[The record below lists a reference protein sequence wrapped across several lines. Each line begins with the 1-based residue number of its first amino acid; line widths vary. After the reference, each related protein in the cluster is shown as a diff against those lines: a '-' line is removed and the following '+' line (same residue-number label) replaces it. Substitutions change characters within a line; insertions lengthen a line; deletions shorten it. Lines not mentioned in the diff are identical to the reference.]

1 MMLKRS
7 LQQSQE
13 DDRLTGLLRN
23 FTIRVPATSANM
35 GPGYDIIA
43 MALDIHNEFEI
54 TVGGKEHLKIVVEG
68 EGIDDIPADEN
79 NLLYQALAAAYGK
92 AHREIPNFIIKQTNR
107 IPVSRGLGSSAT
119 AALAGVI
126 IAKTL
131 LGRALSRDVALK
143 LAVEF
148 EGHPDNVLAA
158 DRGGIVI
165 NYTDG
170 RFFKSVSIKPPN
182 PIEIALVIPRLKIKT
197 DQARRLLPRSHTTA
211 DVVTNL
217 RNVALLVSALHT
229 GQYELLSMAL
239 DDKIHQ
245 PHRAKLLPGFDE
257 AIEAAKKAGAYG
269 AVLSGSGSSMVAFCR
284 SGAEEISREMASVFL
299 KEGIPCKNMAT
310 SITTT
315 GVEVI
320 TGIS

>member
-1 MMLKRS
+1 
-7 LQQSQE
+7 
-13 DDRLTGLLRN
+13 
-23 FTIRVPATSANM
+23 M

-43 MALDIHNEFEI
+43 MALDIHNDFDV
-54 TVGGKEHLKIVVEG
+54 TVGGNNRLAITLEG
-68 EGIDDIPADEN
+68 EGLDDIPADEN
-79 NLLYQALAAAYGK
+79 NLLYQTLSAAYGK
-92 AHREIPNFIIKQTNR
+92 AHREIPNLIIKQTNR
-107 IPVSRGLGSSAT
+107 IPVARGLGSSAT

-148 EGHPDNVLAA
+148 EGHADNVMAA

-165 NYTDG
+165 NYSDG
-170 RFFKSVSIKPPN
+170 RFYRAVSVVPPKPL
-182 PIEIALVIPRLKIKT
+182 EVALVIPRLKIKT
-197 DQARRLLPRSHTTA
+197 DQARGMLPRSHTTA

-229 GQYELLSMAL
+229 GQYDLLTMAL
-239 DDKIHQ
+239 EDKIHQ
-245 PHRAKLLPGFDE
+245 PHRAKLLPGFYE
-257 AIEAAKKAGAYG
+257 AVDAARKAGAYG

-284 SGAEEISREMASVFL
+284 SGADEVSRAMADEFQ
-299 KEGIPCKNMAT
+299 KKGIPCRNMST
-310 SITTT
+310 TVTTT
-315 GVEVI
+315 GLEVI